1 MSWLH
6 TTTARNIA
14 VVVCSHDIEPVM
26 RYADTLWVA
35 GHNTDVVIGAPED
48 LARNGALEAA
58 FRTEGITFDLR
69 TLTFWQSDAGR
80 PVARVVGHG
89 VDADLAHHVL
99 TRSGYRVVE
108 QPGDEV
114 LTIGV
119 TDEGWAVDDCV
130 LPTLSQLHEHL
141 IGRHR
146 ERARS

>member
-1 MSWLH
+1 MCI
-6 TTTARNIA
+6 R
-14 VVVCSHDIEPVM
+14 D
-26 RYADTLWVA
+26 R
-35 GHNTDVVIGAPED
+35 
-48 LARNGALEAA
+48 
-58 FRTEGITFDLR
+58 
-69 TLTFWQSDAGR
+69 SDAGR

-89 VDADLAHHVL
+89 VDADLARHVL